1 MRGVVIPKLQDVY
14 RGWWVAIAG
23 MLALTLLIGSQTG
36 GSMGLF
42 FVALMRE
49 FDWSRTLLSG
59 AFSVVRIEG
68 SFLGPIEG
76 FLTDRIG
83 SHRMVLIGSVIAGV
97 GFFILA
103 SVSHP
108 VTFYLA
114 LLVITGGVGIGGFI
128 PVVTAV
134 NWWFTER
141 RNRATGLALA
151 GVAMG
156 AIWSPLIAWG
166 ITSFGWRPTSVVMGV
181 VLIVVG
187 IPLSRVLKPPTH
199 MRLEI
204 TAEATDVSKEQHTTE
219 AVPDFTLREAMRTP
233 AFWLIPIS
241 HGTNGFTTS
250 AVYVHGVPRL
260 TDASFTLGEAGAIM
274 ATYGIVEALMRVFGS
289 FLGDRMDKRIGIA
302 AYCTV
307 QSLGV
312 VVLSIAD
319 TLPLAMLFAVLFAI
333 GHGGRGPLIVVIRG
347 EYFGQR
353 SFGTIMGIGGLIT
366 GPIGIV
372 TPIFLGVLYD
382 IQGTYLLGFLIMSL
396 LTFLGGFVMLFVKRP
411 SLPRA

>member
-166 ITSFGWRPTSVVMGV
+166 ITSFG
-181 VLIVVG
+181 
-187 IPLSRVLKPPTH
+187 
-199 MRLEI
+199 
-204 TAEATDVSKEQHTTE
+204 
-219 AVPDFTLREAMRTP
+219 
-233 AFWLIPIS
+233 
-241 HGTNGFTTS
+241 
-250 AVYVHGVPRL
+250 
-260 TDASFTLGEAGAIM
+260 
-274 ATYGIVEALMRVFGS
+274 
-289 FLGDRMDKRIGIA
+289 
-302 AYCTV
+302 
-307 QSLGV
+307 
-312 VVLSIAD
+312 
-319 TLPLAMLFAVLFAI
+319 
-333 GHGGRGPLIVVIRG
+333 
-347 EYFGQR
+347 
-353 SFGTIMGIGGLIT
+353 
-366 GPIGIV
+366 
-372 TPIFLGVLYD
+372 
-382 IQGTYLLGFLIMSL
+382 
-396 LTFLGGFVMLFVKRP
+396 
-411 SLPRA
+411 